1 MDDNFIEGIFVDQE
15 FRSHG
20 VGKHLLDFVKDIYP
34 QLELSVYKK
43 NKRAISFYLKNNFNK
58 VSEELDP
65 DTNEIDYTMQWE
77 K

>member
-1 MDDNFIEGIFVDQE
+1 M
-15 FRSHG
+15 
-20 VGKHLLDFVKDIYP
+20 KDIYP